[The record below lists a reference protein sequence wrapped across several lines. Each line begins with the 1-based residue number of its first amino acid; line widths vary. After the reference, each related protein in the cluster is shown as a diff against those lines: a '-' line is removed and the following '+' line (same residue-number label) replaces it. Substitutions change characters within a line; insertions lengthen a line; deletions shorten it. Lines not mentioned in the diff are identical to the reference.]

1 MSNVSSATSISLWT
15 QWLNAVNTLR
25 PCCTRTRTFL
35 WLVVVLAAMTAR
47 TDLAGVTSFVRSHW
61 LKGKCHDSL
70 RKFFHGSGLKLDVL
84 TTLWIKLCLQLFAN
98 HMVEVNGRKVLIAD
112 GLKIPKEGKKM
123 PAVKSLHQESQSNS
137 KSEYIMGHS
146 CQCLSLLIKGE
157 MKFFAVPLVSR
168 IHEGI
173 VLSNRW
179 RRTLLDK
186 LVSMMR
192 EHCALIKY
200 YLVSDAYYASKKVAK
215 PLLEDGQHLLVRMRS
230 NTVGYEPAKT
240 PSATKRPRGRPKTYG
255 KKHRMKH
262 LFKSA
267 KMIDAPSPVYGERGV
282 ILRYRSLCLL
292 WRPLGR
298 EVLFVLVEHPTRG
311 RMILMCTDVE
321 LPPLE
326 AIRLYGLR
334 FKIEVGFKQAIHTLG
349 TYAYRFWMMDMK
361 PQKRGCGD
369 QHLHRETDDYR
380 RLVLNKIEAYHRHIQ
395 LGLIAQGLLQYFS
408 VACPAQVWNA
418 FGGWLKTM
426 RKNQE
431 PSEAVVAQALSKHLP
446 DFLNN
451 LSNVDSFKKFIA
463 EKLEPTRCP
472 ENMESLH
479 KLAA

>member
-1 MSNVSSATSISLWT
+1 M
-15 QWLNAVNTLR
+15 
-25 PCCTRTRTFL
+25 
-35 WLVVVLAAMTAR
+35 WLVVVLVAMTAR

-70 RKFFHGSGLKLDVL
+70 RKFFHSSGLNLEVL
-84 TTLWIKLCLQLFAN
+84 TALWIKLCMQLFAN

-146 CQCLSLLIKGE
+146 CQCLSLLVKGHT
-157 MKFFAVPLVSR
+157 KLFAVPLVSR

-173 VLSNRW
+173 VLTNRW

-186 LVSMMR
+186 LVSMMKKY
-192 EHCALIKY
+192 CGWIKY
-200 YLVSDAYYASKKVAK
+200 YLVTDAYYASKKVAK
-215 PLLEDGQHLLVRMRS
+215 PLLDEGQHLLVRMRT
-230 NTVGYEPAKT
+230 NTVGYELAKK
-240 PSATKRPRGRPKTYG
+240 PSGARRPRGRPKTYG
-255 KKHRMKH
+255 KKHRLKH
-262 LFKSA
+262 LFKPS
-267 KMIDAPSPVYGERGV
+267 KMIDAPSPVYGERD
-282 ILRYRSLCLL
+282 INLRYRSLRML

-321 LPPLE
+321 LAPLE

-349 TYAYRFWMMDMK
+349 TYSYRFWMMDMT
-361 PQKRGCGD
+361 PQTRGGGD
-369 QHLHRETDDYR
+369 QHLHRRSEKYR

-408 VACPAQVWNA
+408 VACPAHVWNA

-426 RKNQE
+426 HKNQE
-431 PSEAVVAQALSKHLP
+431 PSEAVVAQALSRHLP

-451 LSNVDSFKKFIA
+451 FSNVDSFKKFIA
-463 EKLEPTRCP
+463 EKLEPARCP
-472 ENMESLH
+472 PNMDSVH
-479 KLAA
+479 KYAA

>member
-1 MSNVSSATSISLWT
+1 MNTSAHIELSLWS
-15 QWLNAVNTLR
+15 QWLSAVTTLR
-25 PCCTRTRTFL
+25 PSCTRTRTFL

-47 TDLAGVTSFVRSHW
+47 TDLSGVTSFVRSHW

-70 RKFFHGSGLKLDVL
+70 RKFFHSSGLKLEVL
-84 TTLWIKLCLQLFAN
+84 TELWIKLCFQLFAS
-98 HMVEVNGRKVLIAD
+98 HLVEVNGRKVFIAD
-112 GLKIPKEGKKM
+112 GLKVPKEGKKM

-146 CQCLSLLIKGE
+146 CQCLSVLVKGGT
-157 MKFFAVPLVSR
+157 KFFAVPLVSR

-179 RRTLLDK
+179 RKTLLDK
-186 LVSMMR
+186 LVGMMR
-192 EHCALIKY
+192 KYCGQTKY
-200 YLVSDAYYASKKVAK
+200 YLVTDAYYASKKVAK
-215 PLLEDGQHLLVRMRS
+215 PLLDEGQHLIVRMRT
-230 NTVGYEPAKT
+230 NTVGYELAKT
-240 PSATKRPRGRPKTYG
+240 PSAAKKTRGRPKTYG

-262 LFKSA
+262 LFKPA
-267 KMIDAPSPVYGERGV
+267 KMIDAPSPVYGEQGV
-282 ILRYRSLCLL
+282 NLRYRSLRML

-321 LPPLE
+321 LAPLE

-334 FKIEVGFKQAIHTLG
+334 FKIEVSFKQSIHTLG
-349 TYAYRFWMMDMK
+349 VYAYRFWMMDMK
-361 PQKRGCGD
+361 PQRRGSGD
-369 QHLHRETDDYR
+369 QHLHRETEDYR

-408 VACPAQVWNA
+408 VACPTQVWNA

-431 PSEAVVAQALSKHLP
+431 PSEAVVAQALSRSLP

-451 LSNVDSFKKFIA
+451 LSNEDSLKKFIA
-463 EKLEPTRCP
+463 EKIEPARCP
-472 ENMESLH
+472 ENMESVH
-479 KLAA
+479 KRAA